1 MKGERMIQPPHQHAS
16 AEMPTSAESARP
28 GIASLARESRGGVLL
43 EYVVVLTFA
52 GVLVA
57 LALLSLGPKT
67 VRNYSEQRA
76 KLYQSDP

>member
-1 MKGERMIQPPHQHAS
+1 MIESPLQQALPQLQSAS
-16 AEMPTSAESARP
+16 EQARSSV
-28 GIASLARESRGGVLL
+28 ATLARDSRGGVLL

-57 LALLSLGPKT
+57 LALLSIGPKT
-67 VRNYSEQRA
+67 VSNYSGQRA

>member
-1 MKGERMIQPPHQHAS
+1 MMDSPLQRTLTQVHSTTEPARS
-16 AEMPTSAESARP
+16 AVATLGRD
-28 GIASLARESRGGVLL
+28 SRGGVLL

-57 LALLSLGPKT
+57 LALLSIGPKT
-67 VRNYSEQRA
+67 VSNYSGQRA